1 MAEFKK
7 YTTPGSFGQNQLKR
21 PSEVAKITK
30 ETARRSRGMQ
40 RAQDFEQRSRA
51 VYLRAQQFAQSQE
64 QEQRENNFRIETENR
79 QAYKDA
85 LTRDYEIERANAE
98 AEGAA
103 YQKALRDLTE
113 FSTTAAELAVDYA
126 KSVKEANDSAAKDNI
141 YKAGI
146 TYDKLAALQSLN
158 DNLTRAELFQTQF
171 MQDVLKNEDLTE
183 SQKDA
188 YYKTYQGRNT
198 KAYVDNQV
206 LLQQEAGTYISF
218 LDAGMSADDA
228 RDLSPQEK
236 IDLIPQLRAQFL
248 NTDNLK
254 NQRGELLESSGLYRT
269 MRGIENQLTQQL
281 QQEVIKRRE
290 EEVEFNLQK
299 TIIKTYREDG
309 ALGVMRLLAENPSKD
324 MRVTMAMAFEKAAL
338 GGGPNPITA
347 DDVARILNAPTDS
360 NGTLIPYRER
370 FETDDS
376 VVILNQLRSKI
387 SEQQHREYTTR
398 NKILDM
404 KAEQKIEGI
413 YKETGVDGFFDEDEI
428 KRAREVQDTEASPG
442 YVSPLLEEM
451 ERLSIDNRAT
461 EEMRERLNV
470 LAESGQL
477 TMARLSEAKLN
488 LVLKKEFEPI
498 AIATDKLRVNPLMD
512 ESIQRIRDLV
522 SSHPKVAPGVK
533 NGTNKASVN
542 HVQNKFERE
551 YRTVVRTLTLSGE
564 TDPTR
569 ILQLAEAQLVDR
581 VNKYLDSPAATDGYG
596 RFIEYTTFM
605 RNLTEEAAEAG
616 AQAEVLLDVLRTNKN
631 VDKDPSVL
639 VNALQESREVIIDS
653 FDSYYKDNTNWAP
666 VPVLQS
672 IAKRLNMDT
681 FALYNFIAPALK
693 KDPLVPKNDTLQQI
707 KKNLKPHLQRNF
719 DVYPT
724 SESIARSTAVMYG
737 RTANLPVRPAFEQS
751 GLLPLIRGGEAGGN
765 YNAAN
770 RGFAGDTP
778 EGIVNLDTLTVANW
792 NSFYATGY
800 NALGAYQLIRST
812 FQGAV
817 KRLGL
822 ARDTI
827 MDKKTQDLIAI
838 ELIAGGVKRPA
849 LSAYL
854 NGKSDDLDAAV
865 KGLYREWAAIATE
878 TGNSEYD
885 GLAGNAANVSND
897 EAREALQRLRQ
908 MLTSTQ

>member
-113 FSTTAAELAVDYA
+113 FSTTAAELAGQYA
-126 KSVKEANDSAAKDNI
+126 KSVQEANDTAAKDNI

-324 MRVTMAMAFEKAAL
+324 MRVTMAMAFEKAAE

-413 YKETGVDGFFDEDEI
+413 YK
-428 KRAREVQDTEASPG
+428 S
-442 YVSPLLEEM
+442 
-451 ERLSIDNRAT
+451 
-461 EEMRERLNV
+461 
-470 LAESGQL
+470 
-477 TMARLSEAKLN
+477 
-488 LVLKKEFEPI
+488 
-498 AIATDKLRVNPLMD
+498 
-512 ESIQRIRDLV
+512 QR
-522 SSHPKVAPGVK
+522 
-533 NGTNKASVN
+533 
-542 HVQNKFERE
+542 
-551 YRTVVRTLTLSGE
+551 
-564 TDPTR
+564 
-569 ILQLAEAQLVDR
+569 
-581 VNKYLDSPAATDGYG
+581 
-596 RFIEYTTFM
+596 
-605 RNLTEEAAEAG
+605 
-616 AQAEVLLDVLRTNKN
+616 
-631 VDKDPSVL
+631 
-639 VNALQESREVIIDS
+639 
-653 FDSYYKDNTNWAP
+653 
-666 VPVLQS
+666 
-672 IAKRLNMDT
+672 
-681 FALYNFIAPALK
+681 
-693 KDPLVPKNDTLQQI
+693 
-707 KKNLKPHLQRNF
+707 
-719 DVYPT
+719 
-724 SESIARSTAVMYG
+724 
-737 RTANLPVRPAFEQS
+737 
-751 GLLPLIRGGEAGGN
+751 
-765 YNAAN
+765 
-770 RGFAGDTP
+770 
-778 EGIVNLDTLTVANW
+778 
-792 NSFYATGY
+792 
-800 NALGAYQLIRST
+800 
-812 FQGAV
+812 
-817 KRLGL
+817 
-822 ARDTI
+822 
-827 MDKKTQDLIAI
+827 
-838 ELIAGGVKRPA
+838 
-849 LSAYL
+849 
-854 NGKSDDLDAAV
+854 
-865 KGLYREWAAIATE
+865 KG
-878 TGNSEYD
+878 
-885 GLAGNAANVSND
+885 
-897 EAREALQRLRQ
+897 
-908 MLTSTQ
+908 

>member
-98 AEGAA
+98 AEGAT
-103 YQKALRDLTE
+103 YQKALRDLTN
-113 FSTTAAELAVDYA
+113 FSTTAAQLAVDYA

-141 YKAGI
+141 YRAGI
-146 TYDKLAALQSLN
+146 TLDKLAGLQSLD
-158 DNLTRAELFQTQF
+158 DNLTKAELFQTQF
-171 MQDVLKNEDLTE
+171 MRDVIKNEDLTE

-218 LDAGMSADDA
+218 LDAEMSADDVK
-228 RDLSPQEK
+228 DLSPQEK
-236 IDLIPQLRAQFL
+236 IDLIPEFRSRFL

-254 NQRGELLESSGLYRT
+254 DQRGELLEASGLYRS
-269 MRGIENQLTQQL
+269 MRGIENTLIQQL
-281 QQEVIKRRE
+281 QQEVIRRRE
-290 EEVEFNLQK
+290 DEVEFNLQR
-299 TIIKTYREDG
+299 TFVKTYRQEG
-309 ALGVMRLLAENPSKD
+309 ELGVMGLLAENPSKE
-324 MRVTMAMAFEKAAL
+324 MRVAMAQAIKNAA
-338 GGGPNPITA
+338 GGSGPNAITA
-347 DDVARILNAPTDS
+347 EDVDRILKAPTDS
-360 NGTLIPYRER
+360 NGTLIPFVER
-370 FETDDS
+370 FEGGEA
-376 VVILNQLRSKI
+376 VAILNQLRKDLHR
-387 SEQQHREYTTR
+387 QQIDDFTTS
-398 NKILDM
+398 NKLLDI
-404 KAEQKIEGI
+404 KAEEQIRQI
-413 YKETGVDGFFDEDEI
+413 YNQAGADGYFTDDEI
-428 KRAREVQDTEASPG
+428 KKAREVNDTVASPG
-442 YVSPLLEEM
+442 FESPTLEEM
-451 ERLSIDNRAT
+451 ERLSMDNRAT
-461 EEMRERLNV
+461 EQMRERLTV

-477 TMARLSEAKLN
+477 TMARLNSAKLN

-498 AIATDKLRVNPLMD
+498 AIATDKLRKNPLMD
-512 ESIQRIRDLV
+512 DAIQRVRDLV
-522 SSHPKVAPGVK
+522 ASHPKVASGLQK
-533 NGTNKASVN
+533 GQNAASVN
-542 HVQNKFERE
+542 HVQNRFERDF
-551 YRTVVRTLTLSGE
+551 RTAVNTLTLSGE
-564 TDPTR
+564 TNPTK
-569 ILQLAEAQLVDR
+569 IIEMAEAQLVDK
-581 VNKYLDSPAATDGYG
+581 VTKYLKSPTATDGYG
-596 RFIEYTTFM
+596 RFVEYTTFM
-605 RNLTEEAAEAG
+605 RNLSEEAAEAG
-616 AQAEVLLDVLRTNKN
+616 VQAEVLLEVLANNKN
-631 VDKDPSVL
+631 VDKDPSIL
-639 VNALQESREVIIDS
+639 ANALQESREVIIDS
-653 FDSYYKDNTNWAP
+653 FDSYYKDSTNWTP

-672 IAKRLNMDT
+672 LAKRLNMDT
-681 FALYNFIAPALK
+681 FALYNFIAPQFG
-693 KDPLVPKNDTLQQI
+693 KDPIVPKNDTLQQM

-800 NALGAYQLIRST
+800 NALGAYQFIKGT

-822 ARDTI
+822 DRNTI

-838 ELIAGGVKRPA
+838 ELITGGVKRPA

-854 NGKSDDLDAAV
+854 NGESDDLDAAV
-865 KGLYREWAAIATE
+865 KGLYTEWAAIATE